1 MITKRKGGREKKNE
15 ALAAGG
21 WNNIW
26 KEYENY

>member
-1 MITKRKGGREKKNE
+1 MYDHKTKGEKNE